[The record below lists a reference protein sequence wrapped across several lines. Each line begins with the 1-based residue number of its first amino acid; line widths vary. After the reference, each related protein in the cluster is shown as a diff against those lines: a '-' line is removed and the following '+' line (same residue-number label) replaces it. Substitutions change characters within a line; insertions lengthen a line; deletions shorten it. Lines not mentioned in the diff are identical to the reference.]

1 VVREP
6 LLILGQNNQNRSFI
20 EQQIGLYSATGCFGK
35 SQEVL
40 RRDVELVEYMNDL
53 IDTFN

>member
-1 VVREP
+1 M
-6 LLILGQNNQNRSFI
+6 S
-20 EQQIGLYSATGCFGK
+20 LYSATGCFGK

-40 RRDVELVEYMNDL
+40 RRDVEVVEYMNDL